1 MLQKEHFD
9 FKGLQNMEYCRKLVS
24 FNKYECDFLVF
35 ISECFTKESGKILSQ
50 ETTEW
55 SIIQYYG
62 YKRNNFAIF

>member
-1 MLQKEHFD
+1 
-9 FKGLQNMEYCRKLVS
+9 MEYCRKLVS